1 MTEPLLQ
8 ATQRDFAAHM
18 RGPDVN
24 AAPTA
29 IEDRRLA
36 IYRNLVFNNIESF
49 LSSGF
54 PILKSIANAEKW
66 SQMVRDFIYR
76 HECQTPYFLKIS
88 EEFIK
93 YLELSS

>member
-1 MTEPLLQ
+1 MDKLLLKVERIST
-8 ATQRDFAAHM
+8 AQREFAAHM

-24 AAPTA
+24 TAPTA
-29 IEDRRLA
+29 IENRRLA

-76 HECQTPYFLKIS
+76 HESQTPYFFKN
-88 EEFIK
+88 
-93 YLELSS
+93 